1 MKSTGLSEW
10 ILNPTTNVLTRDIQE
25 GQAMWLEIRVVQP
38 QAKVHMEPLEAERG
52 KEQLVP

>member
-1 MKSTGLSEW
+1 
-10 ILNPTTNVLTRDIQE
+10 
-25 GQAMWLEIRVVQP
+25 MWLEIRVVQP